1 MDPERL
7 IAVARVIVADNV
19 YMTLATAD
27 AAGRPWASPVWFAAD
42 GHADF
47 IWVSTPDARHSLNL
61 GERSELAIV
70 IFDSGVAPGA
80 GQALYL
86 EATASELEG
95 AEVERCMEVFSR
107 ASEAAGLPAWTLAD
121 VAAPA
126 AHRLYR
132 ATATSAFV
140 LDKDVHGHDE
150 RTEVPL

>member
-7 IAVARVIVADNV
+7 IAVARAIVADNV

-27 AAGRPWASPVWFAAD
+27 AEGRPWAAPVWFAAD
-42 GHADF
+42 GQADF
-47 IWVSTPDARHSLNL
+47 FWVSTPEARHSLNL
-61 GERSELAIV
+61 RERPELAIV

-95 AEVERCMEVFSR
+95 AEAERGIEVFSR
-107 ASEAAGLPAWTLAD
+107 ASEAAGLPAWTLED
-121 VAAPA
+121 VVDPA
-126 AHRLYR
+126 AHRLYH
-132 ATATSAFV
+132 ATARSAFV